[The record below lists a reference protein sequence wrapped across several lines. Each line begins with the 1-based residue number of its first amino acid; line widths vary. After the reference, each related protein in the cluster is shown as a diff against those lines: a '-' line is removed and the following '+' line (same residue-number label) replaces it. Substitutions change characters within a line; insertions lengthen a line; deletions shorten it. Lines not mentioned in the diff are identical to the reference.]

1 MLQIVVCM
9 NGNTSSD
16 CMMLFNNVILVSD
29 STDENVFKGNT
40 IHLSRCDLCLW
51 DLTVTASYKL

>member
-1 MLQIVVCM
+1 MCT

-40 IHLSRCDLCLW
+40 IHLTRCDLCLW
-51 DLTVTASYKL
+51 DLTVIA